1 MIIYDFRTK
10 RTWTRPEWI
19 PSQNAL
25 REPRASYTMNLKLRP
40 FPPRKG
46 EGRRGEEDRG
56 ALPQQDESRG
66 KESPSSPSIY
76 QGSPK
81 TTMIVMAKSYGVF

>member
-1 MIIYDFRTK
+1 MDTSGTDSQLECLEGTTCFLHHESQTQ
-10 RTWTRPEWI
+10 TLPTRDAVCLW
-19 PSQNAL
+19 
-25 REPRASYTMNLKLRP
+25 
-40 FPPRKG
+40 
-46 EGRRGEEDRG
+46 RGEEGRG
-56 ALPQQDESRG
+56 APPQQDESRG